1 MTRGYVPQRDENGN
15 EDWSIMRVDLDFE
28 VPDHVLDDAPSR
40 RGDTPRRYAQHP
52 GVEGRDIID
61 FLLDNGVSVGAHDV
75 TTADRMTRDLDSTT
89 VLTLLSWVRRA
100 SAARPT

>member
-1 MTRGYVPQRDENGN
+1 MTRGFIPQRDENGD
-15 EDWSIMRVDLDFE
+15 EDWSIMRVDLNFE

-40 RGDTPRRYAQHP
+40 RGDMPRRYAQYP
-52 GVEGRDIID
+52 GVEGRDIVD

-75 TTADRMTRDLDSTT
+75 TTAGQIVRDLDFAT

>member
-28 VPDHVLDDAPSR
+28 VPNHVLDDAPSR
-40 RGDTPRRYAQHP
+40 RGDMPRRYARYP

-61 FLLDNGVSVGAHDV
+61 FLLNNGVSVGAHDV
-75 TTADRMTRDLDSTT
+75 STADQIARDLDPAT

-100 SAARPT
+100 SAARP